1 MRRIGTWVTRY
12 VGSARSALQFDEF
25 GKDEERVERVRKAML
40 DALFKHSRTADVAL
54 RRRIQYSMDLSHL
67 WYLRADVMAAVSK
80 GGSESQA
87 REVMDGLTALFK
99 GKLPSGMRSRP
110 SPLQAE
116 SANTGKKRW

>member
-12 VGSARSALQFDEF
+12 VGSARVALQFDTYEN
-25 GKDEERVERVRKAML
+25 DEKRVDRVRQAML
-40 DALFKHSRTADVAL
+40 DALFENSKTADVVL

-80 GGSESQA
+80 GCSEVKANQVMAELTSQ
-87 REVMDGLTALFK
+87 FK

-110 SPLQAE
+110 SPLQAD
-116 SANTGKKRW
+116 AGPGTRKRS